1 MDQSESMYGNSPQN
15 MNANAPITNSPN
27 NSPPGHV
34 MQVQKSPVYQNVE
47 AMQPVTN
54 SMNIHSQNQQVWN
67 MVSLHLI
74 YFIIL
79 HFEINHSNTFILF
92 LNIIKVFIKSY
103 LLGRGD

>member
-47 AMQPVTN
+47 AMQPN
-54 SMNIHSQNQQVWN
+54 SMNIHPQNQQVWN
-67 MVSLHLI
+67 MVSL
-74 YFIIL
+74 YFVYFIIIL
-79 HFEINHSNTFILF
+79 HFEIFPSVNLF
-92 LNIIKVFIKSY
+92 SIKT
-103 LLGRGD
+103 L

>member
-74 YFIIL
+74 LLFCIL
-79 HFEINHSNTFILF
+79 
-92 LNIIKVFIKSY
+92 K
-103 LLGRGD
+103 

>member
-15 MNANAPITNSPN
+15 MNANAQITNSPN

-54 SMNIHSQNQQVWN
+54 SMNIHPQNQQGWP
-67 MVSLHLI
+67 MVSGHLI
-74 YFIIL
+74 YFIITL
-79 HFEINHSNTFILF
+79 HFEITSIFYKKFH
-92 LNIIKVFIKSY
+92 
-103 LLGRGD
+103 

>member
-54 SMNIHSQNQQVWN
+54 SMNIHTQNQQVWN
-67 MVSLHLI
+67 MVSLDPI
-74 YFIIL
+74 YFII
-79 HFEINHSNTFILF
+79 ILYF
-92 LNIIKVFIKSY
+92 
-103 LLGRGD
+103 